1 MTPLPLSRSIR
12 HLNGTESDCFS
23 PRFSHVLPSQL
34 LTLCSNR
41 FLRVIFGLEHST
53 THEAALARSTC
64 QWLSER
70 GYNSSSRL
78 RGP

>member
-1 MTPLPLSRSIR
+1 MTSLRRPRSIR
-12 HLNGTESDCFS
+12 HLNGNESDCFS
-23 PRFSHVLPSQL
+23 RRFLPSQP

-41 FLRVIFGLEHST
+41 FLRVISGLEHST
-53 THEAALARSTC
+53 THEASSARSTC